1 MSLHVPHKPK
11 VRRPNPPL
19 SEVVVSGPLFAEPAH
34 RPGKTERVSGTD
46 SEPFNLDVT
55 TTDNPN
61 YAMTQL
67 AAAAQ
72 ADDERAFWQAVQAID
87 WSVRSAD
94 DFGQAVQLALQIGA
108 HLVARQLAVDGAAR
122 YPDSASLQ
130 KYARVLAPPN
140 ITRRTPAQ
148 PGVKADIDWFRAHSA
163 EYRGQWVA
171 VKNGEL
177 LAAAPSLHDLQS
189 QVPDL
194 RTATI
199 TRVMW

>member
-1 MSLHVPHKPK
+1 MSLHIPHKPE
-11 VRRPNPPL
+11 VRRSNPPL
-19 SEVVVSGPLFAEPAH
+19 SEVVLSGARFADPAH
-34 RPGKTERVSGTD
+34 RPGKIERVSGTD
-46 SEPFNLDVT
+46 SEPFNLDAT
-55 TTDNPN
+55 TTDNPD
-61 YAMTQL
+61 YAMAHL

-72 ADDERAFWQAVQAID
+72 ADDERAFWRAAQAID

-94 DFGQAVQLALQIGA
+94 DFSQAVQWALQIGA
-108 HLVARQLAVDGAAR
+108 HLVARQLAADGVAR

-140 ITRRTPAQ
+140 ITRRAPAQ
-148 PGVKADIDWFRAHSA
+148 PGVKADIDWFRAYRA
-163 EYRGQWVA
+163 EYWGQWVA

-177 LAAAPSLHDLQS
+177 LAAAPSLQDLQS
-189 QVPDL
+189 KVPDL